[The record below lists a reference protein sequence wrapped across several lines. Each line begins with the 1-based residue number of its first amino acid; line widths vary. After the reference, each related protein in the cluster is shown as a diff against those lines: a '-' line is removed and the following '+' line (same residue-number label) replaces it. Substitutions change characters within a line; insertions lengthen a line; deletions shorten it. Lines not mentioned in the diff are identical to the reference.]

1 MVLVCALCW
10 ASSAQGASY
19 RWYMDTD
26 TGKSVAMDEVEYLLR
41 SDNST
46 DFSVV
51 VKNGDPV
58 VGVHRVTFSKKQST
72 GMESGR
78 AEQVRI
84 YPNPVQESLHMS
96 GLSEGCWVEIVALD
110 GRVVKSVVATGGDL
124 SLPVTDLMPGSYL
137 LKTAGSTLK
146 FIKR

>member
-10 ASSAQGASY
+10 VSSAQGASY

-51 VKNGDPV
+51 VKNGD
-58 VGVHRVTFSKKQST
+58 
-72 GMESGR
+72 
-78 AEQVRI
+78 I
-84 YPNPVQESLHMS
+84 
-96 GLSEGCWVEIVALD
+96 LS
-110 GRVVKSVVATGGDL
+110 RTVATC
-124 SLPVTDLMPGSYL
+124 PRRI
-137 LKTAGSTLK
+137 ST
-146 FIKR
+146 R

>member
-10 ASSAQGASY
+10 VLSAQGASY

-51 VKNGDPV
+51 VKNGDYYRGQP
-58 VGVHRVTFSKKQST
+58 
-72 GMESGR
+72 
-78 AEQVRI
+78 
-84 YPNPVQESLHMS
+84 
-96 GLSEGCWVEIVALD
+96 
-110 GRVVKSVVATGGDL
+110 
-124 SLPVTDLMPGSYL
+124 
-137 LKTAGSTLK
+137 
-146 FIKR
+146 

>member
-10 ASSAQGASY
+10 VSSAQGASY

-51 VKNGDPV
+51 VKNGDYYRGQSQHV
-58 VGVHRVTFSKKQST
+58 QGEFQRDDKTGFHR
-72 GMESGR
+72 
-78 AEQVRI
+78 EQGDRF
-84 YPNPVQESLHMS
+84 Y
-96 GLSEGCWVEIVALD
+96 GL
-110 GRVVKSVVATGGDL
+110 
-124 SLPVTDLMPGSYL
+124 
-137 LKTAGSTLK
+137 
-146 FIKR
+146 